1 MSKTDIAM
9 IVDIRTEG
17 RTRQQIDA
25 QLRQKISGF
34 HKEASRRYKPLGYN
48 LRRVEVFEKDPG
60 KCIIITDTVE
70 SEEALRLQ
78 ELLTELWNQIAW
90 PDASNPSA
98 PYAAFELLVEELVDI
113 GCSTYRHDG
122 GPSNFWLPAD
132 GAIKN
137 PRVVEIGRQLYELGN
152 KRLEKMREA
161 ADRVSLALGPG
172 AANDLSHHWHEI
184 GLEEWKQGKGECWL
198 A

>member
-9 IVDIRTEG
+9 IADIRTEE
-17 RTRQQIDA
+17 RTREQIDA

-48 LRRVEVFEKDPG
+48 LKRVEVLKQDAG
-60 KCIIITDTVE
+60 KCVIVTDLME
-70 SEEALRLQ
+70 PAEALRLQ
-78 ELLTELWNQIAW
+78 GFLTELWNQIAW
-90 PDASNPSA
+90 PDASSPSG
-98 PYAAFELLVEELVDI
+98 PYAAFELLVEELVDL

-122 GPSNFWLPAD
+122 GPSNFWLPGE
-132 GAIKN
+132 GARKN
-137 PRVVEIGRQLYELGN
+137 PRVVEIGRELYELGN
-152 KRLEKMREA
+152 KGLEKMREA
-161 ADRVSLALGPG
+161 ADRVEFALGPG